1 MNHMFLFLA
10 QNVSSEFLL
19 DPIKPLFIFATTL
32 LACALVSKLVADVR
46 LCGLPSH
53 KWHGILIGGLAAG
66 FFAGILIPTFWASWP
81 AQIIFTAAPLCWY
94 WKVRNA
100 AVPDKMKFIIGG
112 DKVRAYFKKR
122 GTSKSLAGARLSFKD
137 SNNKDRANPG
147 KNDAILAAFQAADS
161 LLGGA
166 LQRRAS
172 RVDLVVK
179 TDGVTAAITVDG
191 LRSKVDA
198 ATSEIT
204 MAMIDFLK
212 DLCGLDVK
220 ERRKRQSG
228 SCWVVD
234 QETLIP
240 LALSIAGSSTGQQMR
255 IDFDRA
261 KSMGRT
267 LDQVGFLPA
276 QDKAIKDLADPMSR
290 GGVVLV
296 SAPVGQGLTSTCL
309 ALITGHDPFTAAVKT
324 LEKNLAHRLDG
335 VDHQVWNPA
344 QGSVDYVTQL
354 QSIIRR
360 GPDVIYA
367 DDLSEAGVGK
377 LIAAPNNSEIRF
389 YVALPVD
396 GVAAAITEW
405 FKAVGDV
412 KLAATPLRMVVAQK
426 LCRKLCSACRVPY
439 QPSAEQAKK
448 LGISPSKPVE
458 IFKSSG
464 KVQTK
469 NKIIDCP
476 MCNGTGFLGQIIIS
490 EVFIVDDEA
499 RGFLAKG
506 DLKSAYNSSRMKHK
520 LPGLQESALLRV
532 RDGTTSIEEVIRVL
546 SPAAKPAAPTPAQPA
561 ATSAPKPS
569 PTSKPS
575 TANPSKPANA
585 APPSAAPKKPKAQP

>member
-1 MNHMFLFLA
+1 MNHMFFFLA

-137 SNNKDRANPG
+137 SNKKDRANPG

-448 LGISPSKPVE
+448 LGISASKPVE

>member
-1 MNHMFLFLA
+1 MNHMFFFLA

-46 LCGLPSH
+46 LCGLPSF

-81 AQIIFTAAPLCWY
+81 AQIIFTAAPMCWY

-137 SNNKDRANPG
+137 SNKKDRANPG

-191 LRSKVDA
+191 LRSKVDS

-234 QETLIP
+234 QESLIQ

-396 GVAAAITEW
+396 GVAPAITEW

-448 LGISPSKPVE
+448 LGISASKPVE

-506 DLKSAYNSSRMKHK
+506 DLKSAYNCSRMKYK

-546 SPAAKPAAPTPAQPA
+546 SPAVKPAAPTPAQPA

-575 TANPSKPANA
+575 TANPSKPTNA

>member
-1 MNHMFLFLA
+1 MNHMFFFLA

-53 KWHGILIGGLAAG
+53 KWHGIFIGGLAAG

-137 SNNKDRANPG
+137 SNKKDRANPG

-448 LGISPSKPVE
+448 LGISASKPVE

>member
-1 MNHMFLFLA
+1 MNHMFFFLA

-32 LACALVSKLVADVR
+32 FACALVSKLVADVR
-46 LCGLPSH
+46 LCGLPSY

-81 AQIIFTAAPLCWY
+81 AQIIFTAAPMCWY

-137 SNNKDRANPG
+137 SNKKDRANPG
-147 KNDAILAAFQAADS
+147 KNDAVLAAFQAADS

-191 LRSKVDA
+191 LRSKVDT

-234 QETLIP
+234 QESLIP

-396 GVAAAITEW
+396 GVAPAITEW

-448 LGISPSKPVE
+448 LGISASKPVE

-575 TANPSKPANA
+575 TANPSKPTNA

>member
-1 MNHMFLFLA
+1 MFFFLA

-46 LCGLPSH
+46 LCGLSSY

-81 AQIIFTAAPLCWY
+81 AQIIFTAAPMCWY

-100 AVPDKMKFIIGG
+100 AVADKMKFIIGG

-137 SNNKDRANPG
+137 SNKKDRANPG
-147 KNDAILAAFQAADS
+147 KNDAVLAAFQAADS

-191 LRSKVDA
+191 LRSKVDT

-234 QETLIP
+234 QESLIP

-335 VDHQVWNPA
+335 VDHQIWNPA

-448 LGISPSKPVE
+448 LGISASKPVE

-490 EVFIVDDEA
+490 EVLIVDDEA

-546 SPAAKPAAPTPAQPA
+546 SPAVKPAAPTPAQPA

-575 TANPSKPANA
+575 TANPSKPTNA

>member
-1 MNHMFLFLA
+1 MFFFLA

-32 LACALVSKLVADVR
+32 FACALVSKLVADVR
-46 LCGLPSH
+46 LCGLPSY

-81 AQIIFTAAPLCWY
+81 AQIIFTAAPMCWY

-137 SNNKDRANPG
+137 SNKKDRANPG
-147 KNDAILAAFQAADS
+147 KNDAVLAAFQAADS

-191 LRSKVDA
+191 LRSKVDT

-234 QETLIP
+234 QESLIP

-396 GVAAAITEW
+396 GVAPAITEW

-448 LGISPSKPVE
+448 LGISASKPVE

-575 TANPSKPANA
+575 TANPSKPTNA

>member
-1 MNHMFLFLA
+1 MNHMFFFLA

-53 KWHGILIGGLAAG
+53 KWHGIFIGGLAAG

-137 SNNKDRANPG
+137 SNKKDRANPG

-426 LCRKLCSACRVPY
+426 LCRKLCSACRVPS

>member
-1 MNHMFLFLA
+1 MNHMFFFLA

-53 KWHGILIGGLAAG
+53 KWHGIFIGGLAAG

-137 SNNKDRANPG
+137 SNKKDRANPG

-344 QGSVDYVTQL
+344 QGSVDYVSQL

-448 LGISPSKPVE
+448 LGISASKPVE